1 MVLVMIYLYN
11 YLGIINLI
19 TFIIYG
25 IDKKRAIKK
34 EVRISEKTLISLG
47 FIGGCLGALIGM
59 GMFHHKTRKIW
70 FYISNILFLAGWSYV
85 LVKVL
90 FL

>member
-25 IDKKRAIKK
+25 IDKKRSIKK
-34 EVRISEKTLISLG
+34 EMRISERTLISLG
-47 FIGGCLGALIGM
+47 FIGGCLGALL
-59 GMFHHKTRKIW
+59 GMFIFRHKTRKIL
-70 FYISNILFLAGWSYV
+70 FYISNILFL
-85 LVKVL
+85 
-90 FL
+90 